1 MNNILILMSSGKV
14 AEASRYQVALNRL
27 IEEGE
32 VYEFSNLL
40 AMIKKDIE
48 KYKDN

>member
-1 MNNILILMSSGKV
+1 MVS
-14 AEASRYQVALNRL
+14 NR
-27 IEEGE
+27 IKITEEGE